1 MSQMLQYAKADSAIK
16 PHVDPWALIA
26 CGNSRK
32 RIGERQLGQLLSRL
46 LKHEANKK
54 GG

>member
-1 MSQMLQYAKADSAIK
+1 MSQMLQYAKADSAI
-16 PHVDPWALIA
+16 PPRVDPWALIT
-26 CGNSRK
+26 CGDSRK
-32 RIGERQLGQLLSRL
+32 QLLSRL